1 VPRGEKFEPKFFI
14 LSEIVS
20 SLVGITSLALRTLPA
35 STEQAEATRIIAATE
50 SGVSAGSSE
59 STGNIRFKPAYNP
72 AARVD
77 F

>member
-1 VPRGEKFEPKFFI
+1 
-14 LSEIVS
+14 
-20 SLVGITSLALRTLPA
+20 LALRTLPA